1 MATPSTT
8 PNLGSHYHKPG
19 RRGGSAQFAQVAA
32 DFTKPTTRSRVSG
45 NDADDLQDEMNSFD
59 TIEHP
64 LFDALQR
71 DNAHIVQQRIF
82 TPWKKTLFRLFESPT
97 SSSSAFIIHVTSTA
111 LIVFSAFITIL
122 ETLPAFHATPS
133 YVWFGIET
141 SLVVLFT
148 VEYIGRLLAHSESWS
163 ELLGWAGSFFAIID
177 LLAILPYYI
186 MIMIRA
192 DTTTFFR
199 FSILRTFRLLR
210 VFRPF
215 RYSNTI
221 LLTIEVMY
229 IAVVRSR
236 EALFALA
243 FFVGMALVVFSTL
256 LYFAERGTWDDT
268 LGTFVNSDGD
278 PSQFESIPAAAWFVL
293 VTITTVGYG
302 EIIPRSFLGRL
313 IAVPLLMFGLILIAL
328 PSFVLGREFSVVW
341 EGMGGTSMLRMTAN
355 GRGPRNRET
364 DQEAASASTLE
375 PSQVTPILSS
385 PRSAQLDGDVIFSSE
400 GNSRNAQSSNSYPP
414 QRSSRTAP
422 IAMSRAPRTRPNDEI
437 DETPEFGN
445 IGAFPQITGPYRRRR
460 AASDAASDR
469 TGISNLKLAENQQML
484 SAQLEQLMQIVEN
497 IREDIRG
504 MNGGP
509 RA

>member
-1 MATPSTT
+1 MDTPTAPNPTSHERNSSGRAALRFT
-8 PNLGSHYHKPG
+8 P
-19 RRGGSAQFAQVAA
+19 VAA
-32 DFTKPTTRSRVSG
+32 DFTKRTTRTTVLSQ
-45 NDADDLQDEMNSFD
+45 DADDLENEMNSFD

-71 DNAHIVQQRIF
+71 DNVHIVQQRIF
-82 TPWKKTLFRLFESPT
+82 TPWKRTLFRLFESPT
-97 SSSSAFIIHVTSTA
+97 SSSSAFVIHVTSTG

-148 VEYIGRLLAHSESWS
+148 MEYIGRLLAHSESWS
-163 ELLGWAGSFFAIID
+163 ELLRWAGSFFAIID

-215 RYSNTI
+215 RYSSTI

-229 IAVVRSR
+229 VAVMRSK

-256 LYFAERGTWDDT
+256 LYFAERGTWDET

-328 PSFVLGREFSVVW
+328 PSFVLGREFSLVW
-341 EGMGGTSMLRMTAN
+341 EDMGGTKMLRLSTDNQGA
-355 GRGPRNRET
+355 GNR
-364 DQEAASASTLE
+364 DGLRDHEAALQVAPET
-375 PSQVTPILSS
+375 SQETPMLGSS
-385 PRSAQLDGDVIFSSE
+385 QSIHRDRDVIFSSE
-400 GNSRNAQSSNSYPP
+400 TSSRDPLSSPSYPP
-414 QRSSRTAP
+414 PQSTSRTAP
-422 IAMSRAPRTRPNDEI
+422 ITMSRATRTRPHEGI
-437 DETPEFGN
+437 DDTPELGHVGTF
-445 IGAFPQITGPYRRRR
+445 APITGMHRRRR

-469 TGISNLKLAENQQML
+469 TGISNLKLAENQQIL
-484 SAQLEQLMQIVEN
+484 SAQLEQLTQIVEN
-497 IREDIRG
+497 LREELRG
-504 MNGGP
+504 MNGG
-509 RA
+509 

>member
-1 MATPSTT
+1 MAAPTT
-8 PNLGSHYHKPG
+8 AASSGSRTFKTSID
-19 RRGGSAQFAQVAA
+19 GSQIVQVAA
-32 DFTKPTTRSRVSG
+32 DFTKPTTRNRPPR
-45 NDADDLQDEMNSFD
+45 NEADDLDDEMNSLD
-59 TIEHP
+59 TLEHP

-71 DNAHIVQQRIF
+71 EPAHVVQQRIF
-82 TPWKKTLFRLFESPT
+82 TPWKRTLFRLFESPT
-97 SSSSAFIIHVTSTA
+97 SSSSAFVIHVTSTG

-148 VEYIGRLLAHSESWS
+148 MEYIGRFLAHSESWS
-163 ELLGWAGSFFAIID
+163 ELLKWAGTFFAIID

-186 MIMIRA
+186 MIAVRA

-229 IAVVRSR
+229 IAVMRSK

-341 EGMGGTSMLRMTAN
+341 EGMGGTKMLRLSSDGQEST
-355 GRGPRNRET
+355 NRHRQH
-364 DQEAASASTLE
+364 DQEEEVAIALE
-375 PSQVTPILSS
+375 TSQDTPIGG
-385 PRSAQLDGDVIFSSE
+385 PVRRSRDVIFSAE
-400 GNSRNAQSSNSYPP
+400 EASRVPSSSTSYPP
-414 QRSSRTAP
+414 PPTSRPAP
-422 IAMSRAPRTRPNDEI
+422 ITIPQGSSTRTSGGI
-437 DETPEFGN
+437 SETPDFGHV
-445 IGAFPQITGPYRRRR
+445 GAFSSITGIHRRRR
-460 AASDAASDR
+460 AASDAAADR
-469 TGISNLKLAENQQML
+469 TGISNLKLAENQQIL
-484 SAQLEQLMQIVEN
+484 SAQLDQLLQAVEN
-497 IREDIRG
+497 LREEIRG
-504 MNGGP
+504 VNGGS

>member
-1 MATPSTT
+1 MAAPTT
-8 PNLGSHYHKPG
+8 AASSDSRSFKPI
-19 RRGGSAQFAQVAA
+19 RDRSQLAQVTA
-32 DFTKPTTRSRVSG
+32 DFTKPTTR
-45 NDADDLQDEMNSFD
+45 NEADDLDDELNSLD
-59 TIEHP
+59 TVEHP

-71 DNAHIVQQRIF
+71 EPAHVVQQRIF
-82 TPWKKTLFRLFESPT
+82 TPWKRTLFRLFESPT
-97 SSSSAFIIHVTSTA
+97 SSSSAFVIHVTSTG

-148 VEYIGRLLAHSESWS
+148 MEYIGRFLAHSESWS
-163 ELLGWAGSFFAIID
+163 ELLKWAGSFFAIID

-186 MIMIRA
+186 MIAVRA

-229 IAVVRSR
+229 IAVMRSK

-328 PSFVLGREFSVVW
+328 PSFVLGREFSIVW
-341 EGMGGTSMLRMTAN
+341 DGMGGTKMLRLSSDAQESTN
-355 GRGPRNRET
+355 HHRQR
-364 DQEAASASTLE
+364 DQEEEVAIALE
-375 PSQVTPILSS
+375 TSQDTPMGS
-385 PRSAQLDGDVIFSSE
+385 PVRRSRDVIFSAE
-400 GNSRNAQSSNSYPP
+400 EASRVPSSNTSYPP
-414 QRSSRTAP
+414 QPSSRPAP
-422 IAMSRAPRTRPNDEI
+422 IVIPRGSSTRTSERIN
-437 DETPEFGN
+437 ETPDFEHV
-445 IGAFPQITGPYRRRR
+445 GAFSSITGTRRRRR
-460 AASDAASDR
+460 AASDATVDR
-469 TGISNLKLAENQQML
+469 TGISNLKLAENQQIL
-484 SAQLEQLMQIVEN
+484 SAQLDQLLQVVEN
-497 IREDIRG
+497 LREEIRG
-504 MNGGP
+504 MNGGS